1 MRARVRDRVT
11 EADRIAAAYENLE
24 ERAGRR
30 WDPANQGNHAILAE
44 RRRRTTRVLQ
54 GAGLVPLTGRRV
66 LEVGSGTGAELA
78 WLRELGAEPSNLIG
92 VDLLE
97 DRVAAARKAFPDL
110 DFRQGNAEHLEFGP
124 GEFDLVLA
132 ITVFS
137 SILDRGMARNVA
149 SEIVRVLR
157 PDGALLWYDVRYDS
171 LSNRNVRGV
180 TAARVRDLF
189 PSLQGELRTLTL
201 LPPLARRLGP
211 LTAGCYPLLPALPP
225 LRSHLPGR

>member
-1 MRARVRDRVT
+1 MT
-11 EADRIAAAYENLE
+11 EADRIAAAYEKLE

-30 WDPANQGNHAILAE
+30 WDPANRGNQAILAE
-44 RRRRTTRVLQ
+44 RRRLTRRMLDR
-54 GAGLVPLTGRRV
+54 AALLPLAGRRV
-66 LEVGSGTGAELA
+66 LEVGSGSGGELA
-78 WLRELGAEPSNLIG
+78 WLRELGASASNLFG
-92 VDLLE
+92 VELLE
-97 DRVAAARKAFPDL
+97 DRVAAARGTYPEL
-110 DFRQGNAEHLEFGP
+110 DFRQANAEHLDFEP

-137 SILDRGMARNVA
+137 SILDREMARNVA

-211 LTAGCYPLLPALPP
+211 LTAGGYPLLSALPP
-225 LRSHLPGR
+225 LRSHLLGLLRTPAVA

>member
-1 MRARVRDRVT
+1 MT
-11 EADRIAAAYENLE
+11 EADRIAAAYDKLE

-30 WDPANQGNHAILAE
+30 WDPANRGNQAILAE
-44 RRRRTTRVLQ
+44 RRRLTRRMLDR
-54 GAGLVPLTGRRV
+54 AALLPLAHRRV
-66 LEVGSGTGAELA
+66 LEVGSGSGAELA
-78 WLRELGAEPSNLIG
+78 WLRELGASPSNLFG

-97 DRVAAARKAFPDL
+97 DRVAAAREAYPEL
-110 DFRQGNAEHLEFGP
+110 DFRQANAEHLDFEHGQ
-124 GEFDLVLA
+124 FDLVLA

-137 SILDRGMARNVA
+137 SILDREMRRNVA

-211 LTAGCYPLLPALPP
+211 LTAGGYPLLSALPP
-225 LRSHLPGR
+225 LRSHLLGLLRKPAVA